1 MGKCKRVLRCYH
13 CGAIL
18 QDKSPKESGYISNE
32 KIKDLDASKVLYCD
46 RCYDV
51 MKSFNNSALDL
62 QIDEDILRV
71 LDDAV
76 ATDAIIL
83 WVIDLFAF
91 NGALNP
97 EIARKIKKLKVVVI
111 GNKLDLMPFGT
122 KKENLEAYVRE
133 RFGEYGIDPIAVRL
147 LGNFNKVDYENLLG
161 EMNEARRGHD
171 VYLIGNSFSG
181 KTTLI
186 NRMLKNYENKTNRV
200 IRTVT
205 YGDTNTKVLEIPLS
219 RSSFLYELP
228 GFSQRTS
235 VDRKVEKDVAKF
247 IIPHKQI
254 KVTMRNLLVND
265 CIIIGSLGAF
275 ALVAGKP
282 TGVKLYTAEGAE
294 NRKVPVKKAEQI
306 LVENIQRRTLRP
318 VSDRYTTFLDFD
330 IFEYTMEKDN
340 QLHDIAIEGL
350 GWISFKAQGQTIR
363 VVAPKGASIKE
374 CLSKIR

>member
-1 MGKCKRVLRCYH
+1 MGKCRRMLRCYH
-13 CGAIL
+13 CGAVL
-18 QDKSPKESGYISNE
+18 QDSNPKVSGYISNT
-32 KIKDLDASKVLYCD
+32 KIKDLNATNVLYCD
-46 RCYDV
+46 RCYEV

-71 LDDAV
+71 LDDAI

-83 WVIDLFAF
+83 WAIDLFAF

-97 EIARKIKKLKVVVI
+97 EIARKVSKLKVVVI

-122 KKENLEAYVRE
+122 KKDNLEAYVKE
-133 RFGEYGIDPIAVRL
+133 RFQEYGIDPIAVRL
-147 LGNFNKVDYENLLG
+147 LGNFNKVDYDNLLS

-171 VYLIGNSFSG
+171 VYLIGNSYSG

-235 VDRKVEKDVAKF
+235 VDRKVEKEVTKF

-254 KVTMRNLLVND
+254 KVSTKTLLAND
-265 CIIIGSLGAF
+265 AIAIGSLGGF
-275 ALVAGKP
+275 ALMSGKL
-282 TGVKLYTAEGAE
+282 TSVKFYSAEGVETKKMNVNKLESFFTE
-294 NRKVPVKKAEQI
+294 NFQK
-306 LVENIQRRTLRP
+306 RTIRP
-318 VSDRYTTFLDFD
+318 VSDRYSSYLDFD
-330 IFEYTMEKDN
+330 VFEYTMEKDN

-350 GWISFKAQGQTIR
+350 CWISFKAQGQIIR
-363 VVAPKGASIKE
+363 VIAPKGASIKE